1 MDRQAHITTS
11 TIQIEYA
18 ESKEKK
24 RLAGSLYVKK
34 TKYRKTTG
42 SDYITGEFNLLI
54 VLIFFIYFSF
64 IVLF

>member
-11 TIQIEYA
+11 TIQIEYS

-24 RLAGSLYVKK
+24 RLAGSLYEKK

-42 SDYITGEFNLLI
+42 SDYITGEF
-54 VLIFFIYFSF
+54 
-64 IVLF
+64 